1 MISNK
6 QILFTGASGFIGS
19 HFHAIMDNSGVTN
32 LDLVEPMFKYD
43 SKYVKGD
50 IRIKEDVEK
59 AIEASQPEIIVSLAA
74 EHKDFG
80 INREDY
86 FKTNEYGTQVICEAA
101 TKYGI
106 KKIVFYSSVAVYGGN
121 TEPSN
126 EQMPPNPNLP
136 YGESKLAGEKV
147 LENWATE
154 DASRSV
160 LIIRPSVVYGERNVA
175 NMFRLINQVKAGRYF
190 HIGKGDNVKSIVYV
204 KNIVDATLFLMKQMK
219 PGIDIYNYADEPQ
232 LTSRQIASSITQSLL
247 RREPVTLPY
256 WMVYA
261 MGIPFDILIKLT
273 GKDLPI
279 STDRVKKFCTETY
292 HKANKVLDAGFRP
305 KYSTVEGLKNMVE
318 WGNNEYKEDGNY
330 FDV

>member
-1 MISNK
+1 MSK
-6 QILFTGASGFIGS
+6 KILFTGASGFIGS
-19 HFHAIMDNSGVTN
+19 HFHKAINNTIITN
-32 LDLVEPMFKYD
+32 LDLREPKFKHNADYI
-43 SKYVKGD
+43 KGD

-59 AIEASQPEIIVSLAA
+59 AIEASQPEVIVSLAA

-86 FKTNEYGTQVICEAA
+86 FRTNEYGTQVICEAA

-106 KKIVFYSSVAVYGGN
+106 KNIVFYSSVAVYGGN
-121 TEPSN
+121 TEPST

-147 LENWATE
+147 LKKWAAE

-160 LIIRPSVVYGERNVA
+160 LIIRPSVVYGERNIA
-175 NMFRLINQVKAGRYF
+175 NMFRLINQIRAGRYF

-219 PGIDIYNYADEPQ
+219 TGVDIYNYADEPQ
-232 LTSRQIASSITQSLL
+232 LTSREIASAITESLSK
-247 RREPVTLPY
+247 REPITLPY
-256 WMVYA
+256 WAVYT
-261 MGIPFDILIKLT
+261 MGIPFDILIKWT
-273 GKDLPI
+273 GKDFPI
-279 STDRVKKFCTETY
+279 STNRVKKFCTETY
-292 HKANKVLDAGFRP
+292 HKANKVLEAGFKP
-305 KYSTVEGLKNMVE
+305 KYSTIDGLKNMVE
-318 WGNNEYKEDGNY
+318 WRNKEYKEDGNY